1 MLCLGFAKEVV
12 DACPVPAVRAR
23 LEAIVARQLSAAR
36 EE

>member
-1 MLCLGFAKEVV
+1 V

-23 LEAIVARQLSAAR
+23 LEAIVARQLTAAR